1 MTGLSKY
8 QQYLQLAD
16 QLVEI
21 ADKVQLAECA
31 RLLAL
36 NVAHY
41 EMQYGALPLDEMLA
55 TTSAGKPNE
64 QQAEL
69 VAKGME
75 TMVGMLGTVMQGFEK
90 PVSH

>member
-1 MTGLSKY
+1 MTDLTKF

-16 QLVEI
+16 NLVEI
-21 ADKVQLAECA
+21 ANKEQLAECA

-41 EMQYGALPLDEMLA
+41 EMQYGALPLDVTLA
-55 TTSAGKPNE
+55 TTYSGIPND
-64 QQAEL
+64 QQADL

-75 TMVGMLGTVMQGFEK
+75 TMMGVLGSVIQGFDEK
-90 PVSH
+90 ISH

>member
-1 MTGLSKY
+1 MSDLTKL

-16 QLVEI
+16 SLVDI
-21 ADKVQLAECA
+21 ANKEQLAECA

-41 EMQYGALPLDEMLA
+41 EMQYGALPLDVTMA
-55 TTSAGKPNE
+55 TTYSGIPND
-64 QQAEL
+64 QQADL

-75 TMVGMLGTVMQGFEK
+75 TMAGVLGSVIQGFDEK
-90 PVSH
+90 ISH